1 MLCQSLKH
9 GDVSRETKQARR
21 ELDAIGRAVASARS
35 HGRQQR
41 VLEALDRWTEHVKSF
56 NSQVSE

>member
-1 MLCQSLKH
+1 MLCRWLRY

-41 VLEALDRWTEHVKSF
+41 VLESLDRWAGRVKSF